1 MYCITF
7 FILQILKTEEITM
20 KDIVFGMVVGSM
32 LGILLY
38 KNNTCAK
45 ELFDSS
51 EKIIMKEV
59 NKMEESMSPKKN
71 KNQEK

>member
-1 MYCITF
+1 
-7 FILQILKTEEITM
+7 M

>member
-1 MYCITF
+1 
-7 FILQILKTEEITM
+7 M
-20 KDIVFGMVVGSM
+20 KDIIFGMVVGSM
-32 LGILLY
+32 LGVLLY

-59 NKMEESMSPKKN
+59 DKMENNMSQKKN

>member
-1 MYCITF
+1 
-7 FILQILKTEEITM
+7 M
-20 KDIVFGMVVGSM
+20 KDIIFGMVVGSM
-32 LGILLY
+32 LGVLLY

-59 NKMEESMSPKKN
+59 NKMENNMSQKKN

>member
-1 MYCITF
+1 
-7 FILQILKTEEITM
+7 M

-59 NKMEESMSPKKN
+59 NKMEENMSPKKN

>member
-1 MYCITF
+1 
-7 FILQILKTEEITM
+7 M

-59 NKMEESMSPKKN
+59 NKMEENSSKKN
-71 KNQEK
+71 KNQENN